1 MQLPISFIL
10 SLGAKTHGLFTYA
23 EQHSEI
29 LSDTVW
35 ILWTL
40 TNKQHIVICGNLL
53 HSINQWLGGR
63 R

>member
-29 LSDTVW
+29 LSDTV
-35 ILWTL
+35 
-40 TNKQHIVICGNLL
+40 
-53 HSINQWLGGR
+53 
-63 R
+63 